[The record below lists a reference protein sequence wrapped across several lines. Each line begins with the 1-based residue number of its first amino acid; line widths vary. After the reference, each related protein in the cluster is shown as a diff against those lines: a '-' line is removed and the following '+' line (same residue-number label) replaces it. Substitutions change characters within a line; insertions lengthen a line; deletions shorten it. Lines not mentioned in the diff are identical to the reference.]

1 MRTWLSL
8 IALPL
13 VAISVVS
20 GLPAMA
26 GDRAGLIPWKKGD
39 AGVTVKVFPPMSNAN
54 YSVSVQQ
61 ANTAGYSP
69 ISECTYFNVLKLEPD
84 NFQIQHKKCK
94 DGQPVPV
101 DDTISMLW
109 IIVTW
114 PE

>member
-20 GLPAMA
+20 GLPAAA
-26 GDRAGLIPWKKGD
+26 GNRAGLVPWKKGE
-39 AGVTVKVFPPMSNAN
+39 AGVTVKFFPPMSNAN

-69 ISECTYFNVLKLEPD
+69 TSECTYFNVLKLESD
-84 NFQIQHKKCK
+84 NFQIQHKRCK
-94 DGQPVPV
+94 DGEPVPV